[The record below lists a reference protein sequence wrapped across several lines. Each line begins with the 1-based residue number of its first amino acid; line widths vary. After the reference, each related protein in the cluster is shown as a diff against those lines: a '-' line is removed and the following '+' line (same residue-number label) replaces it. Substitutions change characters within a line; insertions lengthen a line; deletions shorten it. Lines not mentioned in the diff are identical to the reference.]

1 MKKNNWIILLLVS
14 ALTMFFTSCSKESK
28 ALSIVKN
35 GYFNG
40 HDEMTVGKA
49 VNGFFANPE
58 WEAGYPVDEDLE
70 GFMLVDCTGGILYGG
85 EDATASIQFIVDL
98 DEESFLMN
106 AFEIN
111 GQPTYLHN
119 ELIDA
124 MFE

>member
-1 MKKNNWIILLLVS
+1 MNKKKWLVFICVF
-14 ALTMFFTSCSKESK
+14 AVVLFFSGCGKESK
-28 ALSIVKN
+28 ALSIVKK

-49 VNGFFANPE
+49 VNGFFANPK

-111 GQPTYLHN
+111 GQPTNLHN